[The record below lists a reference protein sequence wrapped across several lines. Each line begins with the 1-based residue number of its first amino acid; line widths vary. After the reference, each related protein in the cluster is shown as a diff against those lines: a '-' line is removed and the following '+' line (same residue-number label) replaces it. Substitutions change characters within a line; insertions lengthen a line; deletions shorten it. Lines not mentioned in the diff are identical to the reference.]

1 MGKDRADIYDDIAK
15 LERNK
20 ELNEFL
26 GDKIKVKPA
35 SEPSDI
41 IWENRKLSK
50 ALRSTRKIFTALILV
65 AVLSGSFTVI
75 FLGSKKT

>member
-50 ALRSTRKIFTALILV
+50 
-65 AVLSGSFTVI
+65 
-75 FLGSKKT
+75 

>member
-1 MGKDRADIYDDIAK
+1 MGKDRADNYDDNIK
-15 LERNK
+15 LEPNFK

-26 GDKIKVKPA
+26 GDKIKLKPA

-50 ALRSTRKIFTALILV
+50 
-65 AVLSGSFTVI
+65 
-75 FLGSKKT
+75 